1 MEEIDFSEITREDI
15 IKAFDRYDEL
25 KANNE
30 INQHRQAK
38 DYILFWNSKEYPQKY
53 IVGIAYGLK
62 YGQNTLDSS
71 LYNATG
77 NHKATAQWCLERN
90 GFVLYADKKYK
101 KYLEEKYE
109 NQTTINTYY
118 SDLKKAIK
126 IFQNI
131 ERLKNKNL
139 NQIFEVMLSG
149 NVSFEEYDKA
159 QKELGF
165 DDKQLYKTLKT
176 KAKTYLEAISG
187 EHNTMN
193 TITIKVGEFLQEHAE
208 NIIEMCSEDED
219 ELLNLQDIEYTK
231 TTFGL
236 RSNYPLLNK
245 LSNIK
250 AKEHWNRYYKKDYSI
265 DGDTYR
271 ICSQFGGSNI
281 IEGKTASE
289 YHGEKIYN
297 YLKAKNILLPKFQN
311 KKIVFIVGNE
321 NKKIT
326 IEQEAFYR
334 KLADEFG
341 LNHRQPH
348 LSSGRKYFQIY
359 PKNTP
364 ESEGVA
370 GTHYEF
376 VIEGD
381 DIVLALHLEKKIKNR
396 ENLKQY
402 LGIKNPS
409 SRNREFLKSV
419 VTNLDEAEIREQ
431 FKTLYDRYENKINE
445 FYLQNSEKEN
455 PTSPPD
461 QIVTLNQI
469 LYGPPG
475 TGKTYY
481 INKLKEQFIYKENSI
496 SNFEWA
502 MQIVENLTWFE
513 VVALC
518 LYDLEKEA
526 KAPDI
531 AKHELVAAKAKLL
544 NKEKGISQQIWAAL
558 QTHTVEDS
566 KTVNY
571 KTRIEPLIFNKIENS
586 IWKFVDGFDEK
597 MPELIELYEHYKN
610 QKPLSQELYNYEF
623 ITFHQ
628 SYGYEEFVEG
638 IKAIPAGEVGNEDGT
653 EMIYKVIDGIFK
665 KIADKAR
672 ENPDYKYALFIDE
685 INRGNI
691 SKIFGELI
699 TLIEDSKRVGESE
712 EIQVALPYSGRKFG
726 VPKNLYLIGTMN
738 TADRSIALMDTAL
751 RRRFE
756 FVEMMPDLETLQGIE
771 VEGINI
777 YALLEVINKR
787 VEYLYDRDH
796 TIGHAYF
803 MELKKDDSD
812 INTLNNIFKNK
823 IIPLLQEYF
832 YDDWEKIRLVLGDN
846 QKNDE
851 SIEFI
856 KVKTGFNS
864 KNLFGDESSDLLD
877 DDEPTMYEIN
887 EEAFNTPESYI
898 KIYEK

>member
-25 KANNE
+25 KENNE

-38 DYILFWNSKEYPQKY
+38 DYILFYNSKEYPQKY
-53 IVGIAYGLK
+53 ILGIAYGLK

-77 NHKATAQWCLERN
+77 NHKAAAQWCLEKN

-109 NQTTINTYY
+109 NQKTINTYY

-131 ERLKNKNL
+131 QSLKDKNL

-149 NVSFEEYDKA
+149 NVSFEEYDRA

-165 DDKQLYKTLKT
+165 NDKHLYSTLKI
-176 KAKTYLEAISG
+176 KAKTYLEATSG

-193 TITIKVGEFLQEHAE
+193 AITIKVGEFLQEHAE

-250 AKEHWNRYYKKDYSI
+250 AKEHWNRYYKKDYQI
-265 DGDTYR
+265 GEDTYR

-297 YLKAKNILLPKFQN
+297 YLKAKNILLDKF
-311 KKIVFIVGNE
+311 KDKDIIFIVG
-321 NKKIT
+321 
-326 IEQEAFYR
+326 
-334 KLADEFG
+334 
-341 LNHRQPH
+341 
-348 LSSGRKYFQIY
+348 S
-359 PKNTP
+359 KN
-364 ESEGVA
+364 
-370 GTHYEF
+370 
-376 VIEGD
+376 D
-381 DIVLALHLEKKIKNR
+381 
-396 ENLKQY
+396 
-402 LGIKNPS
+402 
-409 SRNREFLKSV
+409 V
-419 VTNLDEAEIREQ
+419 V
-431 FKTLYDRYENKINE
+431 DRNKIVA
-445 FYLQNSEKEN
+445 
-455 PTSPPD
+455 PPQD
-461 QIVTLNQI
+461 PKIIQSLNQI

-475 TGKTYY
+475 TGKTYN

-496 SNFEWA
+496 SDFEWA

-518 LYDLEKEA
+518 LYDLHKQSKVPE
-526 KAPDI
+526 I
-531 AKHELVAAKAKLL
+531 AKHELVLAKAKLL
-544 NKEKGISQQIWAAL
+544 KKEKGIPQQIWAAL
-558 QTHTVEDS
+558 QTHTIEES
-566 KTVNY
+566 TTVKY
-571 KTRIEPLIFNKIENS
+571 KTRIEPLIFDKTENS

-597 MPELIELYEHYKN
+597 MSELIELYEQYKN
-610 QKPLSQELYNYEF
+610 QKPLSQELHNYEF

-653 EMIYKVIDGIFK
+653 EMIYKVTDGIFK

-699 TLIEDSKRVGESE
+699 TLIEDSKRLGESE

-756 FVEMMPDLETLQGIE
+756 FVEMMPDLETLQGIA
-771 VEGINI
+771 VVGIDI
-777 YALLEVINKR
+777 YVLLEVINKR

-803 MELKKDDSD
+803 MELKKDDSN
-812 INTLNNIFKNK
+812 INTLSNIFKNK

-846 QKNDE
+846 QKEDE
-851 SIEFI
+851 ALQFV
-856 KVKTGFNS
+856 KVKSNYS
-864 KNLFGDESSDLLD
+864 MQELFGEKGLD
-877 DDEPTMYEIN
+877 ALDIDDEPIMYEIN
-887 EEAFNTPESYI
+887 EKACNTPESYI

>member
-1 MEEIDFSEITREDI
+1 MEELDLEGFERYCKNIYFLSSINSYKSFLRNG
-15 IKAFDRYDEL
+15 IKVLNRVSNDTIEEFL
-25 KANNE
+25 
-30 INQHRQAK
+30 
-38 DYILFWNSKEYPQKY
+38 SKEQQNNRY
-53 IVGIAYGLK
+53 LK
-62 YGQNTLDSS
+62 DEFLKEIKLQNLHPD
-71 LYNATG
+71 LYNDFKSA
-77 NHKATAQWCLERN
+77 L
-90 GFVLYADKKYK
+90 KKYMNFINK
-101 KYLEEKYE
+101 KYPLSRAEIEAKY
-109 NQTTINTYY
+109 
-118 SDLKKAIK
+118 
-126 IFQNI
+126 
-131 ERLKNKNL
+131 
-139 NQIFEVMLSG
+139 NQIFHQIQQNGSIKLKTHNNTVFTLETNSSSLCAKGAGGNGQECMSISLDKILRILFENEQYTYPSYEPSVINYIFGKIEEDMTSNNEREDLKRIIKTFQEKWDNTDELWRQEYIAGLSKKYRDFKI
-149 NVSFEEYDKA
+149 NISFGMGLRL
-159 QKELGF
+159 QKPKTPYINFLMEP
-165 DDKQLYKTLKT
+165 YKTSK
-176 KAKTYLEAISG
+176 G
-187 EHNTMN
+187 
-193 TITIKVGEFLQEHAE
+193 
-208 NIIEMCSEDED
+208 
-219 ELLNLQDIEYTK
+219 
-231 TTFGL
+231 
-236 RSNYPLLNK
+236 
-245 LSNIK
+245 
-250 AKEHWNRYYKKDYSI
+250 
-265 DGDTYR
+265 
-271 ICSQFGGSNI
+271 
-281 IEGKTASE
+281 
-289 YHGEKIYN
+289 
-297 YLKAKNILLPKFQN
+297 
-311 KKIVFIVGNE
+311 
-321 NKKIT
+321 
-326 IEQEAFYR
+326 
-334 KLADEFG
+334 
-341 LNHRQPH
+341 
-348 LSSGRKYFQIY
+348 IY
-359 PKNTP
+359 PFISYEADNQQFEVGLGVSRDNEPDVSQSIIDKI
-364 ESEGVA
+364 ESYKSRYVYINEIDHV
-370 GTHYEF
+370 
-376 VIEGD
+376 VN
-381 DIVLALHLEKKIKNR
+381 ALNIAIDNFFKIAQ
-396 ENLKQY
+396 ED
-402 LGIKNPS
+402 KNPIAANSDPNQS
-409 SRNREFLKSV
+409 S
-419 VTNLDEAEIREQ
+419 
-431 FKTLYDRYENKINE
+431 IN
-445 FYLQNSEKEN
+445 F
-455 PTSPPD
+455 P
-461 QIVTLNQI
+461 LNQI